1 MKNIK
6 SVNPED
12 ILDILRGYGD
22 KTLTEIKEK
31 LLINPTGPNVLYH
44 LKRLM
49 EQGKVV
55 KNGLKYGFNNS
66 GVVDLIKINCYG
78 KVQAGTDGKFND
90 DDAKYQIAIPTKFTQ
105 GQNSENLFIMEID
118 GDSMEPFLNKGNL
131 VLCRYFINGENPKDD
146 DVSVFKLND
155 GELKIKRFKKIN
167 SDYILWSDN
176 YTKYGPIPI
185 DENTYAIGKL
195 ISVIK

>member
-1 MKNIK
+1 MKNIE

-12 ILDILRGYGD
+12 ILDILRGHGD
-22 KTLTEIKEK
+22 KTLKEIKEK
-31 LLINPTGPNVLYH
+31 LLGNPTSPNVLYH

-55 KNGLKYGFNNS
+55 KSGLKYGFNNS
-66 GVVDLIKINCYG
+66 GIVDLVKINCYG
-78 KVQAGTDGKFND
+78 KVQAGNDGKFND

-105 GQNSENLFIMEID
+105 GHNPKNLFIMEVD

-131 VLCRYFINGENPKDD
+131 VLCRYFNGELPKDD
-146 DVSVFKLND
+146 DVGVFKLNG

-176 YTKYGPIPI
+176 YKKYSPIQV
-185 DENTYAIGKL
+185 DENTSSIGKL